1 MTGDPLRDALAALA
15 AVLAPAGIPLI
26 IGGGYGLVLREES
39 LLRQQRENRYGVLAR
54 VRSTE
59 DLDCVLGLDIITDG
73 AKTRRIR
80 HALAELGYASV
91 ESYWAFARTID
102 WHGTPQTIRVEL
114 MAPDVTGPRAAL
126 VHRGSALR
134 IRPASYDQLHA
145 RRNPAAI
152 TVEQRLTP
160 VNIGGSAEVIT
171 VLIPHAASFLL
182 MKVFAFRDRWISE
195 ENGDRERA
203 PYHAFDMFML
213 LATMDRGEWEEAVG
227 ILRSEAAAAVVAEA
241 GAIVRQYF
249 KSANSEGVVEMAAY
263 ARARMNVPV
272 TEQNRHA
279 FATDMC
285 ELFGVRNGPR

>member
-1 MTGDPLRDALAALA
+1 MTGDPLREALAALA
-15 AVLAPAGIPLI
+15 STLAPSGIPLI
-26 IGGGYGLVLREES
+26 IGGGYGLVLREEA
-39 LLRQQRENRYGVLAR
+39 LLRARRENRYGVLTRA
-54 VRSTE
+54 RSTD
-59 DLDCVLGLDIITDG
+59 DLDCVLGIDIITDG

-80 HALAELGYASV
+80 EALTELGFVSV
-91 ESYWAFARTID
+91 ESHWAFARTID
-102 WHGTPQTIRVEL
+102 WRGTPQTVRIEL
-114 MAPDVTGPRAAL
+114 MAADITGAL
-126 VHRGSALR
+126 AERMHRGSALR
-134 IRPASYDQLHA
+134 IRPESYDQLHA

-195 ENGDRERA
+195 EHGDRERA

-227 ILRSEAAAAVVAEA
+227 ILGSEAAAAVVAEA
-241 GAIVRQYF
+241 RAIVRQYF
-249 KSANSEGVVEMAAY
+249 ESANSEGVVEMAAY

-272 TEQNRHA
+272 TEQHRHV
-279 FATDMC
+279 FARDMC
-285 ELFGVRNGPR
+285 ELFRVPHEPR